1 MKWYEIFRAGRYD
14 PQGDFTE
21 DDIQQIV
28 DNYDPDK
35 FEAPIVIGHPK
46 QDDPA
51 FGWVAGLKRE
61 GDKLLATFRQVVPE
75 FAEAVNAGRYKK
87 VSVRLR
93 KTDDGW
99 TLRHVGFL
107 GAAAPAVEGLK
118 PIEFSQEDRD
128 GIQIDLDFSGE
139 NKEAK
144 KMPDNLDD
152 IKNQMRAELEKEF
165 AAEREKLKK
174 QMEAEFA
181 AERERA
187 RKQLERERDIHDLIE
202 QHKTKLPPVLRTG
215 LVEFMAQLPDEE
227 TVEFSADGKDVKQS
241 PYQFFKAFIGNLP
254 DKDALF
260 AEIAKNR
267 ESGNKTADF
276 TVGPNELVDEDR
288 LELDKKARDF
298 AEKNKVSYEEAV
310 IAVSRA

>member
-1 MKWYEIFRAGRYD
+1 MKWYEIFRAGRYE
-14 PQGDFTE
+14 PQGEFTE

-93 KTDDGW
+93 KTDKGW

-107 GAAAPAVEGLK
+107 GATAPAVEGLK
-118 PIEFSQEDRD
+118 PIEFSKEDRE
-128 GIQIDLDFSGE
+128 GIQIDLDFTGE

-144 KMPDNLDD
+144 AMPDNRES
-152 IKNQMRAELEKEF
+152 IEKELREKLEREF

-174 QMEAEFA
+174 ELEAEFA

-187 RKQLERERDIHDLIE
+187 RKQLEREREIHALIE
-202 QHKTKLPPVLRTG
+202 QHKTKLPPVLRNG
-215 LVEFMAQLPDEE
+215 LVEFMQQLPDEE
-227 TVEFSADGKDVKQS
+227 TVEFSADGKEVKQS

-254 DKDALF
+254 DKEALF
-260 AEIAKNR
+260 AEIAKKKD
-267 ESGNKTADF
+267 ETGKVADF
-276 TVGPNELVDEDR
+276 AVGPNEQVDEDR
-288 LELDKKARDF
+288 LELDRKAREF